1 LHRGWLGALGVIV
14 LLVVGM
20 AAMWWRDAGSAVPMP
35 AHQFSARW
43 MGDATILLDNGA
55 SAILIDPYF
64 SRLSREQLRQR
75 TIEPDTNRIG
85 AALRRVGGP
94 KLLAV
99 LATHSAF
106 DHAMDVPIVA
116 ARTNADVAGSRSTQN
131 IARGLAFPEDRIRT
145 FENGEFLAYA
155 DFNIMAMA
163 TSTSATSGDSL
174 AGDID
179 VPLRPPVS
187 PRAYRTGRSYSL
199 LVEHDGRRV
208 LIVGRATYEPGS
220 MLGID
225 ADVVF
230 LSIDGLAAKGER
242 FAAEYWREVVV
253 TTGASLV
260 VLTQWDDHSRPL
272 EQAVR
277 PLSETDYDTAI
288 EWMQQLG
295 ARDDVMVRVPKEFE
309 RIDLMAPSLADVNHL
324 QRPRNGPRHVR
335 QRALVRDERIAHRFP
350 QGPIRRQSMRGIL

>member
-1 LHRGWLGALGVIV
+1 MPRSRRLLTSWLAAVAGVF
-14 LLVVGM
+14 LLTAAM
-20 AAMWWRDAGSAVPMP
+20 AAMWWRDAGSTPIP

-43 MGDATILLDNGA
+43 MGDGTVLLADGP
-55 SAILIDPYF
+55 SAILVDPYF
-64 SRLSREQLRQR
+64 SRLSRERLQQGM
-75 TIEPDTNRIG
+75 IEPDTNRID
-85 AALRRVGGP
+85 AALRRVGAP

-99 LATHSAF
+99 LATHSTF

-116 ARTNADVAGSRSTQN
+116 SRTNADIAGSRSTQN
-131 IARGLAFPEDRIRT
+131 IARGFAFPEDRIRT
-145 FENGEFLAYA
+145 FENGEYLAYA
-155 DFNIMAMA
+155 DFNIMAVA
-163 TSTSATSGDSL
+163 SPLSLSVDDSL

-187 PRAYRTGRSYSL
+187 ARAYRTGRNYSL

-208 LIVGRATYEPGS
+208 LIVGQPSYEPGS
-220 MLGID
+220 MLGVD

-277 PLSETDYDTAI
+277 PPSQTDYDTAV
-288 EWMQQLG
+288 EWMQDLSAADG
-295 ARDDVMVRVPKEFE
+295 VMVRVPKEFE
-309 RIDLMAPSLADVNHL
+309 RIDLMPAALADAKL
-324 QRPRNGPRHVR
+324 RRH
-335 QRALVRDERIAHRFP
+335 RATGHVTFVHRGRATFAASHNAVP
-350 QGPIRRQSMRGIL
+350 KGQ